1 MTTDAA
7 APSPEGETQ
16 EERIRIRAYWLW
28 VEEGYPDGRHEENWV
43 EATRLVEAEDALAAT
58 AGATK

>member
-1 MTTDAA
+1 MTNAVE
-7 APSPEGETQ
+7 SSSEGESR
-16 EERIRIRAYWLW
+16 EERIRTRAYWLW
-28 VEEGYPDGRHEENWV
+28 VEEGYPDGRHEENWA